1 MRDRRELPCEG
12 GSRESLN
19 DDGYSAGKCACSC
32 VYTPKIIEESGQS
45 ASGLVV
51 TGQLIPTSAQLPKS
65 RAFGGVW
72 SSRKE
77 SNLRRKILDICPQ
90 LNLHIPQ
97 LLS

>member
-1 MRDRRELPCEG
+1 M
-12 GSRESLN
+12 N
-19 DDGYSAGKCACSC
+19 DDGYSVGKCACSC

-45 ASGLVV
+45 AIGLLL

-77 SNLRRKILDICPQ
+77 SNLRGKNLDICPQ